1 MGFESLRA
9 RLATLPIEILL
20 INYSFLMIVQRKLGP
35 YTVSAIGMG
44 CMPLSF
50 PQDSDPSLVNDRER
64 AIGVLHAALDAGI
77 TLFDTADIYAP
88 TWNTMGHNEI
98 LVGDAF
104 HSWNGTPEQK
114 ANVILTTKAGITRE
128 ENGTMF
134 GLSGRNASKH
144 YLYRAVEAS
153 ASRMGLSQIP
163 LWQHH
168 RTDPS
173 ISYEDQF
180 DNVMTLKE
188 HGYVAEIG
196 LSNVN
201 APMLRHAIKAGGTP
215 TQGGIISVQNEYS
228 PNYRHWADV
237 IDICN
242 EYGIAFLP
250 WSPLGGGGNFKR
262 LGSGEIGS
270 FAEMAKRKGVSAYA
284 LAIAW
289 HLEQFPTCIPI
300 PGASRA
306 GSILDSLSGTQISL
320 SDDEIAELN
329 NSCPTDTPLN
339 YELLDIATV
348 SQ

>member
-1 MGFESLRA
+1 
-9 RLATLPIEILL
+9 
-20 INYSFLMIVQRKLGP
+20 MIAQRKLGP
-35 YTVSAIGMG
+35 YSVSAIGMG

-50 PQDSDPSLVNDRER
+50 PQERDPNLVNDPER

-88 TWNTMGHNEI
+88 TWNTMGHNEV
-98 LVGDAF
+98 LVGEAF
-104 HSWNGTPEQK
+104 RTWNGTPEQK
-114 ANVILTTKAGITRE
+114 AKVVLTTKAGITRE

-134 GLSGRNASKH
+134 GHSGRNSSKH

-153 ASRMGLSQIP
+153 ASRMGLSKIP

-173 ISYEDQF
+173 MSFAEQF
-180 DNVMTLKE
+180 DNVITLKD

-201 APMLRHAIKAGGTP
+201 AAMLQHAIKAGGTP
-215 TQGGIISVQNEYS
+215 AQGGIISVQNEYS
-228 PNYRHWADV
+228 PNYQHWADV

-250 WSPLGGGGNFKR
+250 WSPLGGGGNFRR
-262 LGSGEIGS
+262 LASGEIGS
-270 FAEMAKRKGVSAYA
+270 FAAMAEQKGVSAYA

-289 HLEQFPTCIPI
+289 HLAQFPTSIPI
-300 PGASRA
+300 PGASKA
-306 GSILDSLSGTQISL
+306 SSILDSLSGTQIIL

-329 NSCPTDTPLN
+329 QSCPTDTPIN
-339 YELLDIATV
+339 GELLDIARV
-348 SQ
+348 GD